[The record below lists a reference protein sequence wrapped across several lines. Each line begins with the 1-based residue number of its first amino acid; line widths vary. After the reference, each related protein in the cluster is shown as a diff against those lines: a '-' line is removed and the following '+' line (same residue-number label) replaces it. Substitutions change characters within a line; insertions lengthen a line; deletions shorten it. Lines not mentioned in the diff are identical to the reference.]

1 MNDEQHFAEVEK
13 TMFDLDGAIQYA
25 TESIAKLRQNGA
37 PPHLI
42 EAMEEC
48 RDEIRTTHRRL
59 LQRTYWAHPDK
70 PSGTSEQTSLI

>member
-37 PPHLI
+37 PAHLI
-42 EAMEEC
+42 DAMEEC
-48 RDEIRTTHRRL
+48 RDEIRATHRRL
-59 LQRTYWAHPDK
+59 LQRTSWAHPDTAD
-70 PSGTSEQTSLI
+70 GASEQASLL